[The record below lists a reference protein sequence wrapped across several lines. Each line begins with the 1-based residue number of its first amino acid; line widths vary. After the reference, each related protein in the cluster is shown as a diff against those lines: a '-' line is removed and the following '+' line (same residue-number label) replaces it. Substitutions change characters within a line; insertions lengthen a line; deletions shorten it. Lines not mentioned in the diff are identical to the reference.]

1 MFFDNL
7 SNQKDTK
14 LYDTLGV
21 SKSASESEI
30 KKAYKKLALKFHPD
44 RNKTA
49 EAEDK
54 FKEIAAA
61 YDVLGDSEKRSTYDK
76 FGLEAVKSGGGPGGF
91 GMGGN
96 PFDVFESMFG
106 GASSSSFKRSN
117 VKRKG
122 KSMVKEIGI
131 DLADIYNENNLSVAL
146 TNLSKCDTCEGLGC
160 QSSSDI
166 IICSRCDG
174 SGVLVQI
181 QQFGPGMISQSQQT
195 CPTCHGRGK
204 KINPNKLCLKC
215 GGKKVI
221 KKKQLIKLNLNKTHK
236 TGDKI
241 VFNELADYNPDVDIQ
256 GDLVLVIKTNP
267 SKFKRIE
274 NNLYIDKTISLIDA
288 LCGANLKIVHLDGRV
303 LCVNTLDVLQPNS
316 IYKISN
322 EGMNHNSNLFIKFNI
337 IFPKKLSD
345 ERKMYIKKLINNN
358 QVIDDSTQLNS
369 NTNENYKFLDELSE
383 TETDYINS
391 KVNILNS
398 RKDDYSKYNNNNN
411 EEEYEEAS
419 PINCATQ

>member
-7 SNQKDTK
+7 SNQQDTK

-44 RNKTA
+44 RNKTP
-49 EAEDK
+49 EAENK

-61 YDVLGDSEKRSTYDK
+61 YDILGDSEKRSTYDK
-76 FGLEAVKSGGGPGGF
+76 FGLEAVKSGGGAGGF

-106 GASSSSFKRSN
+106 GMSSSSFKRSN

-122 KSMVKEIGI
+122 KSMIKEIGI
-131 DLADIYNENNLSVAL
+131 DLSDIYNESNLSVAL
-146 TNLSKCDTCEGLGC
+146 TNLSKCDTCDGLGC
-160 QSSSDI
+160 QSPSDI

-174 SGVLVQI
+174 SGVFVQI

-195 CPTCHGRGK
+195 CPTCHGKGK
-204 KINPNKLCLKC
+204 KINPEKLCLKC
-215 GGKKVI
+215 EGKKVI
-221 KKKQLIKLNLNKTHK
+221 KKKQLITLNLNKSHK
-236 TGDKI
+236 TGDKL
-241 VFNELADYNPDVDIQ
+241 VFNGLADYNPDVDIQ
-256 GDLVLVIKTNP
+256 GDLILVIKTN
-267 SKFKRIE
+267 SNKFKRIE
-274 NNLYIDKTISLIDA
+274 NNLYIEKTISLIDA
-288 LCGANLKIVHLDGRV
+288 LCGANLRIVHLDGRV
-303 LCVNTLDVLQPNS
+303 LRIDTSDVLQPNS

-322 EGMNHNSNLFIKFNI
+322 EGMNSGSSLFIKFNI

-358 QVIDDSTQLNS
+358 KVVDDSEPMSSKTS
-369 NTNENYKFLDELSE
+369 ENFKFLDELSE
-383 TETDYINS
+383 SETNYINS
-391 KVNILNS
+391 KINLQNNS
-398 RKDDYSKYNNNNN
+398 KDDFSKYNNNN
-411 EEEYEEAS
+411 EEDYEETS